1 MPHHRRSKYLFA
13 ALVLLSMSTAFV
25 INDDMDAVGSKHDNV
40 NVELVD
46 NKKDFMVDSKKE
58 EEPLNSRLDP
68 TAVKADPEGS
78 KENEAKGND
87 EHEDSLKEGQQ
98 QQTPG
103 FGGFLK
109 SVLNSFKNAFS
120 IILI

>member
-1 MPHHRRSKYLFA
+1 M
-13 ALVLLSMSTAFV
+13 
-25 INDDMDAVGSKHDNV
+25 
-40 NVELVD
+40 
-46 NKKDFMVDSKKE
+46 DSKTE
-58 EEPLNSRLDP
+58 GEPLKSRLDP

-98 QQTPG
+98 LTPG
-103 FGGFLK
+103 FGGFLQ